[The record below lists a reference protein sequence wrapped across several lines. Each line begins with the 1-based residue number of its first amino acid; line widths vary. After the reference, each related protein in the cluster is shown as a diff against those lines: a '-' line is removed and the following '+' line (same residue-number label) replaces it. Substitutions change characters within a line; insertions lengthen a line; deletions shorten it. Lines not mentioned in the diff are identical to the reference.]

1 MTTKKRSK
9 LRVYIYRAFILSLV
23 SLTIYGAY
31 EGYTYMQPTS
41 TTVPTAQNKEIDEIM
56 NSEAFKAKAQN
67 LAEQQL
73 LQTKIDKKKSEILAM
88 QNEVGTLQSELETKR
103 NAGLSL

>member
-1 MTTKKRSK
+1 MTTRKRSK
-9 LRVYIYRAFILSLV
+9 ARVYANRVFVLAIV
-23 SLTIYGAY
+23 SLTLYGAY

-56 NSEAFKAKAQN
+56 NSQAFKAKAQN

-73 LQTKIDKKKSEILAM
+73 LQSKIDKKKNEILAM